1 MSAENKICPHCGSDM
16 FMATITRGGVIK
28 VLAAVDENTNDE
40 IQIIKEIQEKADI
53 AVVKCAKYRNQIT
66 QQDLIVGIKCKT
78 CGNETNPEDIDAEGN
93 CVVCAAVANRQEIA
107 SASKEDLIRM
117 LIEAEKKANP
127 VVARIENKQELA
139 EQTDKANEVTEEST
153 EDPTEAPAEEPV
165 VKKTRKRKNAKAVTE
180 EEAEAPKETPEE
192 AAVTEETAEEAI
204 QEEVDNIANQQEAPF
219 PDVASE
225 QEVPVENDKLEDVL
239 PGFANPVQQSE
250 EKFEMFDDTDDVI

>member
-53 AVVKCAKYRNQIT
+53 AVVKCARCRNQIT

-78 CGNETNPEDIDAEGN
+78 CGNDTNPEDIDAEGN

-139 EQTDKANEVTEEST
+139 EQTDKVNEATEEPM
-153 EDPTEAPAEEPV
+153 EDTAEAPAEKPV
-165 VKKTRKRKNAKAVTE
+165 VKKTRKRKNAKVAAE
-180 EEAEAPKETPEE
+180 EEAKAPEE
-192 AAVTEETAEEAI
+192 TTTTEEPMTEAI

-219 PDVASE
+219 PDVTPE
-225 QEVPVENDKLEDVL
+225 QEASVESDKLEDVL
-239 PGFANPVQQSE
+239 PGFANPAQQSE

>member
-53 AVVKCAKYRNQIT
+53 AVVKCARCRNQIT

-78 CGNETNPEDIDAEGN
+78 CGNDTNPEDIDAEGN

-139 EQTDKANEVTEEST
+139 EQTDKVNEATEEPM
-153 EDPTEAPAEEPV
+153 EDTAEVSAEEPV
-165 VKKTRKRKNAKAVTE
+165 VKKTRKRKNAKVVTE
-180 EEAEAPKETPEE
+180 EEAEAPEETT
-192 AAVTEETAEEAI
+192 ATEEPMTEAI

-219 PDVASE
+219 PDVTPE
-225 QEVPVENDKLEDVL
+225 QEAPVESDKLEDVL
-239 PGFANPVQQSE
+239 PGFANPAQQPE

>member
-53 AVVKCAKYRNQIT
+53 AVVKCARCRNQIT

-78 CGNETNPEDIDAEGN
+78 CGNDTNPEDIDAEGN

-139 EQTDKANEVTEEST
+139 EQTDKVNEATEEPM
-153 EDPTEAPAEEPV
+153 EDTAEAPAEELV
-165 VKKTRKRKNAKAVTE
+165 VKKTRKRKNAKVVAE
-180 EEAEAPKETPEE
+180 EEAKAPEE
-192 AAVTEETAEEAI
+192 TTTTEEPMTEAI

-225 QEVPVENDKLEDVL
+225 QEVPVESDKLEDVL